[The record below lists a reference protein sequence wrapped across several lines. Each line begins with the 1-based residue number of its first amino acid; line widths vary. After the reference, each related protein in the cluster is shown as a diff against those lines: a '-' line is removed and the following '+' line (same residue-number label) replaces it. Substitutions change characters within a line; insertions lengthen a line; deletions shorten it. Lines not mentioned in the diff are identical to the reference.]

1 MMWNNTGPSPNR
13 GYSTK
18 LLSNNALHKAL
29 RSHSLFSTH
38 SYQMSK
44 YRIEITRDQVSIC
57 KYWCRYRCYQHSVY
71 CGILLSISNLLAY
84 ISLPPPL
91 LLFLFTH
98 FTDCIN
104 MASSQP
110 EVKEESFRKGGKKTR
125 SREDHS
131 AT

>member
-1 MMWNNTGPSPNR
+1 MVSNCLSLAPPQIEGTVPNYFQTMLFIRLFVLTRYFLPIATKCPSIVLKLR
-13 GYSTK
+13 GTE
-18 LLSNNALHKAL
+18 
-29 RSHSLFSTH
+29 
-38 SYQMSK
+38 YQ
-44 YRIEITRDQVSIC
+44 YC
-57 KYWCRYRCYQHSVY
+57 KYRCYQHSVY
-71 CGILLSISNLLAY
+71 CGIVLSISNLLAY

-110 EVKEESFRKGGKKTR
+110 EVEEESFRKGGKKTR
-125 SREDHS
+125 RRGDHS